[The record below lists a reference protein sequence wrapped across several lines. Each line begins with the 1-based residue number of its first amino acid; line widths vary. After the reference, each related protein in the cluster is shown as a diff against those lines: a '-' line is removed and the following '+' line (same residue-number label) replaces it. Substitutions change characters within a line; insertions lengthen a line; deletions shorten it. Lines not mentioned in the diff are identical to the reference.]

1 VNGRMNWNGRSEVE
15 ARDVLSMV
23 KNNWR
28 GKEEKE
34 KRREEKRRRRER
46 GNGFHRVGEDRMIVQ
61 MDFNGLG
68 SRWW

>member
-1 VNGRMNWNGRSEVE
+1 MNWNGRSEVE

-34 KRREEKRRRRER
+34 KRRE
-46 GNGFHRVGEDRMIVQ
+46 GEGKEE
-61 MDFNGLG
+61 MDFIAWGKIE
-68 SRWW
+68 